1 MLLDCNRSTDND
13 FIIIWRLS
21 SFVLY
26 RSCVVCV
33 CMWVQFVFVQTFFDC
48 MRLCVCAMPFC
59 VYRLLLP
66 AMQEEKEVTAQQI
79 LKASTKKANNK
90 KTRRRGKKV
99 KNTKWTKN
107 KTQYNLRKKKTKD
120 KLLNAPHS
128 TCKKGILYLRSHKK
142 KPFCIFPFVAKK

>member
-1 MLLDCNRSTDND
+1 M
-13 FIIIWRLS
+13 
-21 SFVLY
+21 
-26 RSCVVCV
+26 CV

-90 KTRRRGKKV
+90 KTRRRKKE
-99 KNTKWTKN
+99 KNTKLTKN
-107 KTQYNLRKKKTKD
+107 KTQ
-120 KLLNAPHS
+120 
-128 TCKKGILYLRSHKK
+128 
-142 KPFCIFPFVAKK
+142 